1 MSPAAPKNTEPD
13 ISAEGFDKHWHLSA
27 SEHEVAL
34 TEIEFAIFRTYA
46 AFTRWM
52 DDLTACCQD
61 EAEPPCSGI
70 DFSLLNV
77 IRMHDRP
84 KGISEIGRLL
94 NRDDQSN
101 LQYSMRKLA
110 RHGFI
115 EKVGAKGN
123 KKGATYRNTDKGI
136 EATNR
141 YTKFRREL
149 LIPLT
154 HSISDSEQRMGEV
167 TNMLTLMS
175 GIYDQAACLAAT
187 HRDVL
192 VASEVSSREPQ
203 DVSGPANS

>member
-1 MSPAAPKNTEPD
+1 MASGSQQDQARETT
-13 ISAEGFDKHWHLSA
+13 AEGFDKHWHLSA

-34 TEIEFAIFRTYA
+34 TEIEFAIFRIFS
-46 AFTRWM
+46 AFNRWM

-94 NRDDQSN
+94 NRDDVSN
-101 LQYSMRKLA
+101 MQYSMRKLTKY
-110 RHGFI
+110 GFI
-115 EKVGAKGN
+115 EKVGARGA
-123 KKGATYRNTDKGI
+123 KKGATYRTTVKGI

-141 YTKFRREL
+141 YTNFRREL

-154 HSISDSEQRMGEV
+154 QSISDSEQRMGGV

-175 GIYDQAACLAAT
+175 GIYDQAACVAAT
-187 HRDVL
+187 HRDAL
-192 VASEVSSREPQ
+192 VGSDVQ
-203 DVSGPANS
+203 DSAAADSQ